1 MNLNHS
7 IVKNYRFLKQ
17 FLKQNKPL
25 ILPSFFIIFIG
36 QLVPTYTFWEIEK
49 GLNRFKKD
57 DIINEKIVLTTQQ
70 RYKPGGSNSRYLE
83 IQLSNGKIYP
93 VFS

>member
-1 MNLNHS
+1 MNLNNS

-36 QLVPTYTFWEIEK
+36 QLVTAYTFWEIEK
-49 GLNRFKKD
+49 GLIDLKKMKTKNYLNINKQS
-57 DIINEKIVLTTQQ
+57 IIS
-70 RYKPGGSNSRYLE
+70 Y
-83 IQLSNGKIYP
+83 
-93 VFS
+93 